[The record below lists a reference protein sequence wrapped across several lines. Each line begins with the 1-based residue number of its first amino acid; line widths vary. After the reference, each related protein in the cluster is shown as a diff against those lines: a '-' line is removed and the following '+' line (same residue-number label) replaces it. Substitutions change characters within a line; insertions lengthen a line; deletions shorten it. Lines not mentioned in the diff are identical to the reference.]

1 MLKEISQQALDL
13 SMERPASDSIQMDS
27 QTIDNLKFIRGER
40 MTTKMQRE
48 VYQSKVN
55 EIFRKQ
61 IQYHLGGKFQQAQ
74 LQLVDPMTSEDIFED
89 IEGAEQQSVQDQSTW
104 CVFNSEKYRKVKN
117 IKEIPCLQQ
126 FYKNIQNL
134 N

>member
-1 MLKEISQQALDL
+1 
-13 SMERPASDSIQMDS
+13 MERPASDSIQMDS

-61 IQYHLGGKFQQAQ
+61 I
-74 LQLVDPMTSEDIFED
+74 
-89 IEGAEQQSVQDQSTW
+89 
-104 CVFNSEKYRKVKN
+104 
-117 IKEIPCLQQ
+117 
-126 FYKNIQNL
+126 
-134 N
+134 